1 MEKMVKHHY
10 SAEQYAAASDSLCNP
25 LIQQSTI
32 GQVKL
37 LEFYPN
43 LFGRI
48 RENSGYSN
56 SDLLESFS
64 NIENYTKIDEM
75 TITSGGRSDA
85 FIFTL
90 RNGSLIIKTIGK
102 KERKVFT
109 NTLMEAYSKRI
120 LDAPESRLT
129 RILGVYMLLPLK
141 QNFLLMENIVPQRG
155 KAVVYD
161 LKGSTID
168 RHCHD
173 LLSNALGLTL
183 KDQDFRD
190 NPVEININHLEKS
203 EIYGVIAQDCELLR
217 DLGIMDYSLLLGFY
231 DLSMQNVNS
240 RYCVRGLAGETYVL
254 GIIDF
259 FQLFDFRKA
268 TEKKFKSLIK
278 GNSTEISAV
287 HPNLYCKRLLTF
299 LNFVLNLN

>member
-1 MEKMVKHHY
+1 MTKMMKHHY
-10 SAEQYAAASDSLCNP
+10 SAEQYAAASDSLSNP
-25 LIQQSTI
+25 LIQQATVE
-32 GQVKL
+32 QVKL

-43 LFGRI
+43 LFGKI
-48 RENSGYSN
+48 RESLEYSN
-56 SDLLESFS
+56 SELLESLS
-64 NIENYTKIDEM
+64 NVENYTKIDEM

-90 RNGSLIIKTIGK
+90 RNDSLVIKTIGN
-102 KERKVFT
+102 KERKVFI
-109 NTLMEAYSKRI
+109 NTLINNYSKRI
-120 LDAPESRLT
+120 FDAPESRLT

-155 KAVVYD
+155 KAIVYD

-183 KDQDFRD
+183 KDQDFRA
-190 NPVEININHLEKS
+190 NPIELNINRLEKA
-203 EIYGVIAQDCELLR
+203 EIYETIMQDCELLR

-231 DLSMQNVNS
+231 DSPTQNVNP
-240 RYCVRGLAGETYVL
+240 RYCIRGIAGETYVL
-254 GIIDF
+254 GVIDF

-268 TEKKFKSLIK
+268 TEKRFKGFIK
-278 GNSTEISAV
+278 RNSTEISAV
-287 HPNLYCKRLLTF
+287 RPDLYCSRLLTF
-299 LNFVLNLN
+299 LNSVLNLN